1 MSPRRT
7 VPLFLAF
14 SLALPPVL
22 ARGASPATDPKGYEA
37 IMVEAT
43 QAAKKGDHAAAVAA
57 FDRALAIKPNDQAAL
72 TDQSWSAYQ
81 LHALARAEAIT
92 RRAIA
97 VPGDPRRTA
106 AAYYNL
112 GRILGER
119 GDKPSAIAAYQASLQ
134 LRPNRVVRAQLAKL
148 DPVAGAA
155 AGFAAVQLEG
165 LDETQKGQLLELLEG
180 AHFPHGPV
188 TGALWPRRDKTYL
201 VSVVDP
207 ATGEQPASFHL
218 AAFDLTGP
226 AVRLLAT
233 AGPIGLGINDE
244 LGPFDFAAYRLTA
257 KEYAFGVTY
266 SRQRSY
272 AAGFAS
278 LDGVIL
284 FRLDG
289 KGIDPILTTTT
300 AYEADLAGN
309 WNEDGT
315 RDREGGGGKAIILVR
330 KHKTGDH
337 FDWAK
342 KAEGGRAVPLVWD
355 GHGYVMKG
363 KDPLEDDDLEIFQD

>member
-1 MSPRRT
+1 MSPGRT
-7 VPLFLAF
+7 LPVLLAF
-14 SLALPPVL
+14 SLDLLPVL
-22 ARGASPATDPKGYEA
+22 AHGAPAAADPKRYEA
-37 IMVEAT
+37 IMAEGT

-81 LHALARAEAIT
+81 LHALDRAEAIT

-112 GRILGER
+112 GRILGDR
-119 GDKPSAIAAYQASLQ
+119 GDKPGAIAAYQASLK
-134 LRPNRVVRAQLAKL
+134 LRPNRAVRAQLAKL

-165 LDETQKGQLLELLEG
+165 LDEAQKGQLLKLLES
-180 AHFPHGPV
+180 ARFPHGPV
-188 TGALWPRRDKTYL
+188 RGALWPRRDKTYL

-226 AVRLLAT
+226 SVRLRASI
-233 AGPIGLGINDE
+233 GPIGLGIDDE
-244 LGPFDFAAYRLTA
+244 LGPFDFAAYRLTS

-278 LDGVIL
+278 LDGVIF
-284 FRLDG
+284 FRLTS
-289 KGIDPILTTTT
+289 KGLDSILSTTTS
-300 AYEADLAGN
+300 YEADLAGN

-330 KHKTGDH
+330 KHKTGGY

-342 KAEGGRAVPLVWD
+342 KVEGSRAVPLVWD
-355 GHGYVMKG
+355 GNGYVMNG
-363 KDPLEDDDLEIFQD
+363 EDPLEDDDLEIFHD